1 MLKTIKPF
9 YALIL
14 LALLMQA
21 CGQKEEQSENM
32 SENLPDAPVAAKK
45 DSVLS
50 IHGDTRTDPYFWMRL
65 TDEQKNAENP
75 DEQTQAVLA
84 YLRAE
89 NEYTNTAMKGTEE
102 LQEKLY
108 NEMVGRIKQTAESLP
123 YFKNGDCYGGSIL
136 VQIL

>member
-65 TDEQKNAENP
+65 TDEQKNAKEA
-75 DEQTQAVLA
+75 DEQTQKVVD
-84 YLRAE
+84 YLNAE
-89 NEYTNTAMKGTEE
+89 NSYKEEMLSHTEKF
-102 LQEKLY
+102 QEKLF
-108 NEMVGRIKQTAESLP
+108 EVH
-123 YFKNGDCYGGSIL
+123 GSYLAGIQAPPNNR
-136 VQIL
+136 QILFQAAPP